1 MRLILSPVGTS
12 ILTNQAGDQRSL
24 LYRYANASESQTLPE
39 VKLLIQS
46 LSEQVKNSLPQ
57 AQPAALRKASAELNG
72 ILGLYQ
78 GTLPANS
85 GDTHWL
91 IATDTY
97 QGQVAA
103 SIARDFLKQHFHNTQ
118 IFTPAGLSTRD
129 KATFMEGIKELLQWC
144 DETLP
149 GYHHSGYTIHFN
161 LTGGFKS
168 LQGYLNTIGM
178 FYADQISYIFES
190 GEELITIPRLPIKL
204 EREIFEHNAS
214 LFLQLSQS
222 NEGLPTATLSAIPDV
237 MLDRIDDRCLLST
250 WGQLG
255 WNNAKERILAT
266 RLIELPMIAYEESFR
281 RDFQDNTQA
290 REKVRLQEI
299 IAKVSC
305 LLQENDGDIA
315 CLKGGRAGGLLY
327 DNFSGKN
334 SYLGHFR
341 LNQGMRVS
349 CKYENRTLLLR
360 HFGPHDYVNDN
371 P

>member
-24 LYRYANASESQTLPE
+24 MYKYANRSESETPPE
-39 VKLLIQS
+39 VRLLIQN
-46 LSEQVKNSLPQ
+46 LCEQVKNSLPK
-57 AQPAALRKASAELNG
+57 AQPVALQKASAELNG
-72 ILGLYQ
+72 ILGLYE
-78 GTLPANS
+78 GNLPAKS
-85 GDTHWL
+85 TDAHWL

-103 SIARDFLKQHFHNTQ
+103 SIAQDFLKQHFPNTQ
-118 IFTPAGLSTRD
+118 IFTPLGLSTRD

-149 GYHHSGYTIHFN
+149 GYHNSGYTIHFN

-178 FYADQISYIFES
+178 FYADEISYIFES
-190 GEELITIPRLPIKL
+190 GEELITIPRLPIRL
-204 EREIFEHNAS
+204 ETEVFETNAP
-214 LFLQLSQS
+214 LFLQLSGAS
-222 NEGLPTATLSAIPDV
+222 EGLHSDTVSAIPDV

-255 WNNAKERILAT
+255 WNNAKEKILAT
-266 RLIELPMIAYEESFR
+266 HLIDLPQIAYEESFR
-281 RDFQDNTQA
+281 RDFKGNNQA
-290 REKVRLQEI
+290 REKVRLQET
-299 IAKVSC
+299 IARVSY
-305 LLQENDGDIA
+305 LLQENDGDISS
-315 CLKGGRAGGLLY
+315 LKGGRGGGILY
-327 DNFSGKN
+327 DNFAGN
-334 SYLGHFR
+334 NNRLGHFR
-341 LNQGMRVS
+341 LDQGRRVS
-349 CKYENRTLLLR
+349 CEYVNQTLHLR